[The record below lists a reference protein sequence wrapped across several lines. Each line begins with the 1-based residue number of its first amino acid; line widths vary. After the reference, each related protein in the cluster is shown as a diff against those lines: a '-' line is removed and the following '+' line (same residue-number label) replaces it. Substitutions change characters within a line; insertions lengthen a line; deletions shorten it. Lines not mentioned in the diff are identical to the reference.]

1 MQHFQVVDGHLQ
13 NLCLLQLGR
22 PLGGKGEWETFQAG
36 PGMPEPFLEQ
46 LGEGKPGAGLGTT
59 DLLLEGAGHQPP
71 QLRQAVVDAVAAA
84 LLDDLRGRAG

>member
-1 MQHFQVVDGHLQ
+1 
-13 NLCLLQLGR
+13 
-22 PLGGKGEWETFQAG
+22 
-36 PGMPEPFLEQ
+36 MPEPFLEQ